1 MPRCVRHGVGMHSAR
16 DSGGLPVPYQQMLK
30 WLDEGRSDAEI
41 AELLDIDVFA
51 VRPMV
56 RLAEAKLARLSGE
69 PTSGDAVP
77 ARGVDRP

>member
-1 MPRCVRHGVGMHSAR
+1 MPHRVRHGERMHSAR
-16 DSGGLPVPYQQMLK
+16 ETAGLPVPYQQMLE

-56 RLAEAKLARLSGE
+56 RLAEAKLARLAGE
-69 PTSGDAVP
+69 PSN
-77 ARGVDRP
+77 RGADQTHGTDGR

>member
-1 MPRCVRHGVGMHSAR
+1 MPHRVRHGERMHSAR
-16 DSGGLPVPYQQMLK
+16 ETAGLPVPYQQMLE

-41 AELLDIDVFA
+41 AQLLDIDVFA

>member
-1 MPRCVRHGVGMHSAR
+1 MDSAK
-16 DSGGLPVPYQQMLK
+16 DIAGLPISYQQMLE

-56 RLAEAKLARLSGE
+56 RLAEAKLARLSSEQTNGGTV
-69 PTSGDAVP
+69 PLDA
-77 ARGVDRP
+77 ADRR